1 MAFVFLMIVAAPD
14 STQAAASEPTASEP
28 RIKAALL
35 YKFIFY
41 AEWPPEALPPSEP
54 LSIGV
59 FADDEV
65 FDELR
70 RITAGREVNG
80 RYIVVKKMG
89 AGESLSDV
97 HLLFVGATDKR
108 RQEVLLKDAQRHP
121 ILTVTETEDG
131 LHLGSV
137 INFRVVDD
145 RVRFEISLPAAER
158 NSLKLSSRML
168 ALALQVTKAEPR

>member
-1 MAFVFLMIVAAPD
+1 MHIHLTSYRHRLQQTLLGRLSALGRWATMAFVFLMIVAASA
-14 STQAAASEPTASEP
+14 STQAASEPTASEP

-70 RITAGREVNG
+70 RITTGREVN
-80 RYIVVKKMG
+80 
-89 AGESLSDV
+89 
-97 HLLFVGATDKR
+97 
-108 RQEVLLKDAQRHP
+108 
-121 ILTVTETEDG
+121 
-131 LHLGSV
+131 
-137 INFRVVDD
+137 
-145 RVRFEISLPAAER
+145 
-158 NSLKLSSRML
+158 
-168 ALALQVTKAEPR
+168 